1 MIYKPM
7 NNSFRRALSG
17 IATALFL
24 SLFFSQQAAYAA
36 SAGEINIKVDSALQR
51 FKKEVSG
58 GSRFISNAKGVLV
71 FPDVIKAGF
80 GIGGEYGEGALR
92 VGGKTVAYYNTAAAS
107 IGFQLGGQIKTV
119 VIVFL
124 KQSALNKFRQSDGW
138 MVGVDGSVA
147 IVEWGVGEDVN
158 TLDINDPV
166 VGFVFDNKGLM
177 YNLTIEGSKITRIH
191 K

>member
-1 MIYKPM
+1 MKRLIHRY
-7 NNSFRRALSG
+7 LLG
-17 IATALFL
+17 VATAFIL
-24 SLFFSQQAAYAA
+24 STIFILQAAHAN

-58 GSRFISNAKGVLV
+58 GSRFLKDAKGVLV

-92 VGGKTVAYYNTAAAS
+92 VGGRTVDYYNTVAAS

-138 MVGVDGSVA
+138 KVGVDGSVA
-147 IVEWGVGEDVN
+147 IVEWGVGEDIN

-177 YNLTIEGSKITRIH
+177 YNLTIEGSKITRLH